1 MIELNNSDILL
12 DFSECSSNIEYIDF
26 NINCRKYKK
35 INPALKIDFKN
46 NFDYSIRCLKKLI
59 DLREQGINFSTPYN
73 NNNIKFIIN
82 NYPQDVIP
90 ALKALS
96 IDNRKK
102 RYTFLYDV
110 LFNSLDLLWDKQNP
124 CKFCDDICIASR
136 NHQSNHVENGCC
148 YSFQY
153 SRNPLNFIENIEVC
167 QYLGNDKKCKT
178 QNLSCKFFVCNYLKR
193 NHIFDINMNEFL
205 LIQVFFNYKQR
216 LILKYNFFKSKEE
229 ILEKLL
235 EENHYPTFIY
245 YLRNMYRLL

>member
-1 MIELNNSDILL
+1 M
-12 DFSECSSNIEYIDF
+12 
-26 NINCRKYKK
+26 
-35 INPALKIDFKN
+35 
-46 NFDYSIRCLKKLI
+46 I
-59 DLREQGINFSTPYN
+59 DLQEQGINFSTPYN

-110 LFNSLDLLWDKQNP
+110 SFNSLDLLWNKQNP
-124 CKFCDDICIASR
+124 CKFCNDICIASR

-153 SRNPLNFIENIEVC
+153 SRNPLKFIENIQVC

-178 QNLSCKFFVCNYLKR
+178 QNLSCKCFVCNYLKR
-193 NHIFDINMNEFL
+193 NHIFDINMNDFL

-235 EENHYPTFIY
+235 EENNYPTFIY
-245 YLRNMYRLL
+245 YLRNMYRIV